1 MRSMASEVAARASG
15 RGSASAR
22 PRVRDT
28 PLSRLA
34 SLQAG
39 AADLEAEIKEMEES
53 ARRAGRTEEASEGD
67 AISRASAGL
76 AALRDALAGMG
87 DRLKLLGSA
96 PVRASG
102 GSTAERLEAAQRSA
116 DAAAAEEEA
125 DKADADGQGARALV
139 DLSALDEAAIGA
151 LEARVAE
158 LESSVG
164 PGDGSGGGGDGLA
177 ARLQRLEEVADA
189 LAAGGAER
197 VEARAKAAT
206 LELAALSAAA
216 RESADEAGAAMDVVG
231 LREAMLRL
239 EAVEAAAEAVPLV
252 VARLEALAGLHERA
266 SEAVRAAERT
276 ETALAVAREGQRA
289 ALEAAAELREAIK
302 ATGAEWAKTAAAV
315 DARLEAAGGQE

>member
-1 MRSMASEVAARASG
+1 MASEVAARAGG
-15 RGSASAR
+15 RDAAASR

-34 SLQAG
+34 ALQAG
-39 AADLEAEIKEMEES
+39 AADLEAEVQAMEDD
-53 ARRAGRTEEASEGD
+53 ARRAGRAEGASEDD

-76 AALRDALAGMG
+76 AALRGALAGMG
-87 DRLKLLGSA
+87 DRLRVLGSA

-102 GSTAERLEAAQRSA
+102 GTMAARLEAAQRSA
-116 DAAAAEEEA
+116 DAAAAEDDDQEDDQPLA
-125 DKADADGQGARALV
+125 GPQTDM
-139 DLSALDEAAIGA
+139 SAVDEAAIGA

-164 PGDGSGGGGDGLA
+164 PSDGAGGGEGLA
-177 ARLQRLEEVADA
+177 SRLQRLEEVADA
-189 LAAGGAER
+189 LATGGAER
-197 VEARAKAAT
+197 VEARAKAAS

-239 EAVEAAAEAVPLV
+239 ESVEAAAEAVPLV

-266 SEAVRAAERT
+266 SAAVRAAEQT
-276 ETALAVAREGQRA
+276 EAALAAAREGQRA
-289 ALEAAAELREAIK
+289 ALDAAAELREAIK

-315 DARLEAAGGQE
+315 DARLDGREASDGKE